1 MALASAGITIRPCSS
16 HYRSA
21 AIEQDIVV
29 IGGGP
34 AGLSFGY
41 ELSMRGASYRI
52 VEQGARPGHAWA
64 RMQQNLKLLSPWK
77 VDRLRGTHGK
87 IAPRHALVSRAAYSA
102 YLEQYAERHRLTLAV
117 GTQVKRVRRQAGGG
131 FALDTSR
138 GELRAR
144 RLVNATGYFF
154 NPHVP
159 RLLGAA
165 ESTIPQLHTGA
176 YFNPGMVRDLP
187 GAVKR
192 VLILGKGI
200 SSGQVATE
208 LHDAGFEV
216 YISHRAPIRF
226 ARDPWVLAIAFHFF
240 YAYENVR
247 VRINPY
253 YRRDS
258 FPPMEGGYTRELI
271 ESGRIGLRPDIAR
284 LSGANVEFVDGR
296 IESFDVLIYATG
308 YRPVLAHLAG
318 LVAVDPASGLPKT
331 QGGFESVDA
340 PGLYFLGL
348 DMQRTYRSRYLRGIR
363 EDAAALAELLTAA
376 HGRSGR

>member
-1 MALASAGITIRPCSS
+1 VAFAAAGITIRPCSLPCGT
-16 HYRSA
+16 A
-21 AIEQDIVV
+21 AIEPDIVI

-34 AGLSFGY
+34 AGLSLGY
-41 ELSMRGASYRI
+41 ELSTRGAAYRI

-64 RMQQNLKLLSPWK
+64 RMQENLKLLSPWK
-77 VDRLRGTHGK
+77 VDRLRGTRDK
-87 IAPRHALVSRAAYSA
+87 IAPRHALVSRAVYTA
-102 YLEQYAERHRLTLAV
+102 YLERYAERHRLALAA
-117 GTQVKRVRRQAGGG
+117 GTQVKSVRRQAGGG
-131 FALDTSR
+131 FVLDTSR

-159 RLLGAA
+159 RLPGAA
-165 ESTIPQLHTGA
+165 ESAIPQLHTGA
-176 YFNPGMVRDLP
+176 YFNPGTLRALP

-216 YISHRAPIRF
+216 CISHRAPIGF
-226 ARDPWVLAIAFHFF
+226 APDPWVLAIAFHFYF
-240 YAYENVR
+240 VYENLR
-247 VRINPY
+247 VRIDPY

-271 ESGRIGLRPDIAR
+271 ESGRIGRRPDVVR
-284 LSGANVEFVDGR
+284 LHGANVEFVDGR
-296 IESFDVLIYATG
+296 REPFDALIYATG
-308 YRPVLAHLAG
+308 YRPALAHLAG
-318 LVAVDPASGLPKT
+318 LVGVDPASGLPNT
-331 QGGFESVDA
+331 RGGFESTEA

-348 DMQRTYRSRYLRGIR
+348 DMQRSFRSRYLRGIR
-363 EDAAALAELLTAA
+363 EDAAALAGLLT
-376 HGRSGR
+376 GR